1 MPFDSKRQGRF
12 FFANPEKLG
21 GIDKVME
28 WARETNYKKI
38 PERARKSKPSM
49 GPPAKRKKK

>member
-1 MPFDSKRQGRF
+1 MPFDSKRQSRY

-28 WARETNYKKI
+28 WAHATNYNAI
-38 PERARKSKPSM
+38 PERARPKKHRL
-49 GPPAKRKKK
+49 GPLPRRRK